1 MGDKS
6 MGGYAFIGGIVLS
19 LVLGVVMPPAAWTM
33 ALLAVLGLVVAVMNI
48 TDKEVVGYLVANIAV
63 MVGANTFNGMLA
75 SLATPLGLGT
85 MAMTLGTVTGNLV
98 FFVAP
103 GAVLIALKEIYA
115 IAKDQ

>member
-19 LVLGVVMPPAAWTM
+19 ILLGVVLPQAAWM
-33 ALLAVLGLVVAVMNI
+33 VALLAILGLVVALMNI

-63 MVGANTFNGMLA
+63 MVGANAFNGMIGTLTGTA
-75 SLATPLGLGT
+75 SIAWLGT
-85 MAMTLGTVTGNLV
+85 MLQTITSNLV